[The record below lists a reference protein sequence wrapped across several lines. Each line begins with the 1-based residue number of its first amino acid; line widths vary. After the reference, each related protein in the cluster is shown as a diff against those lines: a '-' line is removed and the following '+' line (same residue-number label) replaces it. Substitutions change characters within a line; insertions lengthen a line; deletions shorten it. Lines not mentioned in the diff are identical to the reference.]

1 MATTTINDLRLS
13 RALDYKAMSC
23 IKGAG
28 GAPWVFGA
36 FQPFVPESAR
46 FAPIVNFFQTNNTFV
61 ADQLNV
67 QFQTIDVN
75 NSAANA
81 VISVVAGQDA
91 INFKVG
97 G

>member
-1 MATTTINDLRLS
+1 MATTTINDLRMS
-13 RALDYKAMSC
+13 RALDYKAMSS

-36 FQPFVPESAR
+36 FQPFLPESAR

-67 QFQTIDVN
+67 QFQTIDIN
-75 NSAANA
+75 SSAANA
-81 VISVVAGQDA
+81 VINLSL
-91 INFKVG
+91 IHISEPTRPY
-97 G
+97 

>member
-1 MATTTINDLRLS
+1 MATMTINDLQLS

-36 FQPFVPESAR
+36 FRAFVPESER
-46 FAPIVNFFQTNNTFV
+46 IVPIINFYQTNNTFI

-67 QFQTIDVN
+67 QFQTIDVDS
-75 NSAANA
+75 SASNA
-81 VISVVAGQDA
+81 VINVVAGQRA
-91 INFKVG
+91 ANFNIG
-97 G
+97 